1 MRRYAEAVPL
11 LKRHLAR
18 YPNDIG
24 GHLPLA
30 LSYIELGRLDEA
42 RAEVAEITRLAP
54 QFTLEVKNGPKMPT
68 GCRAAHTVVAHGNCA
83 GAARSLEIGKR
94 IRERDSDRN

>member
-30 LSYIELGRLDEA
+30 LSYIELGRLDDA
-42 RAEVAEITRLAP
+42 RAEVTEIMRLAP
-54 QFTLEVKNGPKMPT
+54 QFTLEGEK
-68 GCRAAHTVVAHGNCA
+68 RAEEHGVGTIPFKDRAYRELYLADLGKA
-83 GAARSLEIGKR
+83 GLK
-94 IRERDSDRN
+94 